1 MRSAAAAGADAFVAG
16 VADRGYTRTVL
27 DGGVRLLAAPMRERA
42 SVSIAFMFGTGSR
55 VETAD
60 ECGLA
65 HFIEHMVFKGGQTY
79 PTARRISEAV
89 EGVGGVLN
97 ASTDREATI
106 FWSKV
111 PADRVDVAVSV
122 LADMLFTPRFLPE
135 DIDRER
141 QVVIEELRMYEDSP
155 QDHVHT
161 LFDAVMWPDHPLGW
175 DVAGTE
181 ATVQSFTTDDCRRHL
196 QRHYRRDDLVVSVA
210 GALDADAIAALVS
223 GALQGWLGDGRNGA
237 QPRPATA
244 PTGAAVS
251 LLDRRASQ
259 ANIVLGARAP
269 SYRDER
275 RFVAD
280 ILNVVLGEGMSS
292 RLFLELREERALA
305 YDVHSFLTRV
315 ADSGTLAISLGCE
328 PKRALEAMRAAVAEL
343 ERLATEPVPLDE
355 LERAKEYARGRLAV
369 QLESTSAL
377 CNHLGQ
383 QELLTGEILLA
394 DDIAERLLAVDP
406 DAVRSLAAEILAG
419 GLRAAVIGPFRKL
432 EPFLEA
438 LHA

>member
-1 MRSAAAAGADAFVAG
+1 M
-16 VADRGYTRTVL
+16 RTVL
-27 DGGVRLLAAPMRERA
+27 DSRVRLLAAPMRERA

-55 VETAD
+55 VETAE

-65 HFIEHMVFKGGQTY
+65 HFIEHMVFKGGERY
-79 PTARRISEAV
+79 PTARLISEAV
-89 EGVGGVLN
+89 EGVGGTIN

-106 FWSKV
+106 FWAKV
-111 PADRVDVAVSV
+111 PADRLEVAVGV
-122 LADMLFTPRFLPE
+122 LSDMLLAPRFLE
-135 DIDRER
+135 DDVARER
-141 QVVIEELRMYEDSP
+141 QVVLEELRMYQDSP

-161 LFDAVMWPDHPLGW
+161 LYDAIMWPDHPLGW
-175 DVAGTE
+175 DVTGTE
-181 ATVQSFTTDDCRRHL
+181 STVQSFTAADCRRHL
-196 QRHYRRDDLVVSVA
+196 LRHYNRDDLVISAA
-210 GALDADAIAALVS
+210 GALDPDGLAEMVTEALRGWSQPGADAGHAL
-223 GALQGWLGDGRNGA
+223 
-237 QPRPATA
+237 PATA
-244 PTGAAVS
+244 APGPAVS
-251 LLDRRASQ
+251 LLERRAGQ

-315 ADSGTLAISLGCE
+315 VDSGTLAISLGCE
-328 PKRALEAMRAAVAEL
+328 PKRALVAMGAAVAEL
-343 ERLATEPVPLDE
+343 ERLATEPVAQEELD
-355 LERAKEYARGRLAV
+355 RAKQYTCGRLSV

-394 DDIAERLLAVDP
+394 GEIAERLLAVE
-406 DAVRSLAAEILAG
+406 AEAIRTLAADILSG
-419 GLRAAVIGPFRKL
+419 GLRAAVIGPFRKPD
-432 EPFLEA
+432 PFLEV
-438 LHA
+438 LGGRR

>member
-1 MRSAAAAGADAFVAG
+1 M
-16 VADRGYTRTVL
+16 
-27 DGGVRLLAAPMRERA
+27 LAAPMRERA

-55 VETAD
+55 SESAE

-65 HFIEHMVFKGGQTY
+65 HFIEHMVFKGGERY
-79 PTARRISEAV
+79 PTARLVSEAV
-89 EGVGGVLN
+89 EGVGGTIN

-106 FWSKV
+106 FWAKV
-111 PADRVDVAVSV
+111 PADRIDVAVAV
-122 LADMLFTPRFLPE
+122 LGDILFTPRFLAE
-135 DIDRER
+135 DVTRER
-141 QVVIEELRMYEDSP
+141 QVVLEELRMYEDSP

-161 LFDAVMWPDHPLGW
+161 LYDAVMWPDHPLGW

-181 ATVQSFTTDDCRRHL
+181 ATVQSFSDDDCRRHL
-196 QRHYRRDDLVVSVA
+196 RRHYRRDDLVVSAA
-210 GALDADAIAALVS
+210 GALDTDEVGRLVS
-223 GALQGWLGDGRNGA
+223 EVLTRWPRNGEQA
-237 QPRPATA
+237 VPALPATA
-244 PTGAAVS
+244 ASGPAVS
-251 LLDRRASQ
+251 VLDRRGSQ

-315 ADSGTLAISLGCE
+315 ADSGALSISLGCE
-328 PKRALEAMRAAVAEL
+328 PKRALVAMRAAVDEL
-343 ERLATEPVPLDE
+343 ERLASTPVPLPE
-355 LERAKEYARGRLAV
+355 LDRAKEYARGRLSV

-406 DAVRSLAAEILAG
+406 EAIRALATDILGG
-419 GLRAAVIGPFRKL
+419 GLRAAVIGPFRKS
-432 EPFLEA
+432 EPFLEVLRA
-438 LHA
+438 

>member
-1 MRSAAAAGADAFVAG
+1 MT
-16 VADRGYTRTVL
+16 ADRGYTRTLL

-55 VETAD
+55 VEAAG

-65 HFIEHMVFKGGQTY
+65 HFIEHMVFKGGEAY

-89 EGVGGVLN
+89 EGVGGALN

-106 FWSKV
+106 FWAKV
-111 PADRVDVAVSV
+111 PAERIDIAVAVLS
-122 LADMLFTPRFLPE
+122 DMLFRPRFLPN
-135 DIDRER
+135 DVDRER

-181 ATVQSFTTDDCRRHL
+181 ATVQSFTSDDCRHHM

-210 GALDADAIAALVS
+210 GALDSEAVTELVSAALQQWPDHA
-223 GALQGWLGDGRNGA
+223 GGTA
-237 QPRPATA
+237 QPLGATA
-244 PTGAAVS
+244 FTGPAVS

-275 RFVAD
+275 RFAAD

-315 ADSGTLAISLGCE
+315 ADSGTLAIALGCE
-328 PKRALEAMRAAVAEL
+328 PKRATEAMRAAVAEL
-343 ERLATEPVPLDE
+343 QRLATDLVPLEE

-394 DDIAERLLAVDP
+394 NDIAERLLAVDP
-406 DAVRSLAAEILAG
+406 ESVRSLAAEILGG
-419 GLRAAVIGPFRKL
+419 GLRAAVIGPFRKPD
-432 EPFLEA
+432 PFLDV
-438 LHA
+438 LRG

>member
-1 MRSAAAAGADAFVAG
+1 V
-16 VADRGYTRTVL
+16 RTVL

-55 VETAD
+55 IESAD

-65 HFIEHMVFKGGQTY
+65 HFIEHMVFKGGRRY
-79 PTARRISEAV
+79 PTARQISEAV
-89 EGVGGVLN
+89 EGVGGTIN

-106 FWSKV
+106 FWAKV
-111 PADRVDVAVSV
+111 PAHRIGVAVAV
-122 LADMLFTPRFLPE
+122 LSDMLFSPRFAAE
-135 DIDRER
+135 DVARER

-161 LFDAVMWPDHPLGW
+161 LYDAIMWPDHPLGW

-181 ATVQSFTTDDCRRHL
+181 ATVESFTTDDCRRHL
-196 QRHYRRDDLVVSVA
+196 LRNYRRDDLVVSAA
-210 GALDADAIAALVS
+210 GALDGGAVAELVS
-223 GALQGWLGDGRNGA
+223 DALQGWPHHPA
-237 QPRPATA
+237 QPPQPQPAGPATG
-244 PTGAAVS
+244 PAVS
-251 LLDRRASQ
+251 VLERRASQ

-269 SYRDER
+269 SYRDDR

-328 PKRALEAMRAAVAEL
+328 PKRALVAMRAAVDEL
-343 ERLATEPVPLDE
+343 ERLATEPVPLPE
-355 LERAKEYARGRLAV
+355 LDRAKEYARGRLSV
-369 QLESTSAL
+369 QLENTSTL

-383 QELLTGEILLA
+383 QELLTGEILLT
-394 DDIAERLLAVDP
+394 DDISERLLAVDAE
-406 DAVRSLAAEILAG
+406 AVRSLAADILGG
-419 GLRAAVIGPFRKL
+419 GLRAAVIGPFRK
-432 EPFLEA
+432 PDRFLEVLRA
-438 LHA
+438 

>member
-1 MRSAAAAGADAFVAG
+1 M
-16 VADRGYTRTVL
+16 
-27 DGGVRLLAAPMRERA
+27 LAAPMRERA

-65 HFIEHMVFKGGQTY
+65 HFIEHMVFKGGQRY
-79 PTARRISEAV
+79 STARLISEAV
-89 EGVGGVLN
+89 EGVGGTIN

-106 FWSKV
+106 FWAKV
-111 PADRVDVAVSV
+111 PAHRVDVAVAV
-122 LADMLFTPRFLPE
+122 LSDMLFAPRFAAE
-135 DIDRER
+135 DVTRER

-155 QDHVHT
+155 QDHVQT
-161 LFDAVMWPDHPLGW
+161 LYDALMWPDHPLGW

-181 ATVQSFTTDDCRRHL
+181 ATVQSFTAADCRRHL
-196 QRHYRRDDLVVSVA
+196 LRHYRRDDLVISAA
-210 GALDADAIAALVS
+210 GALDARGLAELVS
-223 GALQGWLGDGRNGA
+223 DALQRWPHHSA
-237 QPRPATA
+237 EHVQPLPATA
-244 PTGAAVS
+244 ATGPAVS
-251 LLDRRASQ
+251 VLERRAGQ

-328 PKRALEAMRAAVAEL
+328 PKRALVAMRAAVDEL
-343 ERLATEPVPLDE
+343 ERLATDPVPPPELD
-355 LERAKEYARGRLAV
+355 RAKEYARGRLSV

-394 DDIAERLLAVDP
+394 DDIAERLVAVDA
-406 DAVRSLAAEILAG
+406 DAVRSLAADILGG
-419 GLRAAVIGPFRKL
+419 GLRAAVIGPFRKP
-432 EPFLEA
+432 ERFLEVLRA
-438 LHA
+438 

>member
-1 MRSAAAAGADAFVAG
+1 M
-16 VADRGYTRTVL
+16 
-27 DGGVRLLAAPMRERA
+27 LAAPMRERA

-55 VETAD
+55 IESAAD
-60 ECGLA
+60 CGLA
-65 HFIEHMVFKGGQTY
+65 HFIEHMVFKGGRRY
-79 PTARRISEAV
+79 PTARQISEAV
-89 EGVGGVLN
+89 EGVGGTIN

-106 FWSKV
+106 FWAKV
-111 PADRVDVAVSV
+111 PANRIDVAVAV
-122 LADMLFTPRFLPE
+122 LSDMLFSPRFAA
-135 DIDRER
+135 DDVARER

-161 LFDAVMWPDHPLGW
+161 LYDAIMWPDHPLGW

-181 ATVQSFTTDDCRRHL
+181 ATVESFTADDCRRHL
-196 QRHYRRDDLVVSVA
+196 LRNYRGDDLVVSAA
-210 GALDADAIAALVS
+210 GALDADGVAELVS
-223 GALQGWLGDGRNGA
+223 DALQGWPQHA
-237 QPRPATA
+237 AEPPQPLPAAPATG
-244 PTGAAVS
+244 PAVS
-251 LLDRRASQ
+251 VLERRASQ

-269 SYRDER
+269 SYRDQR

-328 PKRALEAMRAAVAEL
+328 PKRALEAMRAAVDEL
-343 ERLATEPVPLDE
+343 ERLATEPVPLPE
-355 LERAKEYARGRLAV
+355 LDRAKEYARGRLSV

-383 QELLTGEILLA
+383 QELLTGEILLT
-394 DDIAERLLAVDP
+394 DDISERLLAVDAE
-406 DAVRSLAAEILAG
+406 AVRSLAADILGG
-419 GLRAAVIGPFRKL
+419 GLRAAVIGPFRK
-432 EPFLEA
+432 PDRFLEVLRA
-438 LHA
+438 

>member
-1 MRSAAAAGADAFVAG
+1 MTA
-16 VADRGYTRTVL
+16 ADRGYTRTVL

-65 HFIEHMVFKGGQTY
+65 HFIEHMVFKGGETY

-89 EGVGGVLN
+89 EGVGGALN

-106 FWSKV
+106 FWAKV
-111 PADRVDVAVSV
+111 PAERVDVAVSV
-122 LADMLFTPRFLPE
+122 LSDMLFSPRFLPE
-135 DIDRER
+135 DVERER

-161 LFDAVMWPDHPLGW
+161 LFDAVMWPEHPLGW

-181 ATVQSFTTDDCRRHL
+181 ATVTSFTADDCRRHM
-196 QRHYRRDDLVVSVA
+196 QRQYRRDDLVVSVA
-210 GALDADAIAALVS
+210 GALDADAVADLVS
-223 GALQGWLGDGRNGA
+223 TSLHRWPDHAGDRA
-237 QPRPATA
+237 QAVPATV
-244 PTGAAVS
+244 PSGTAVS

-259 ANIVLGARAP
+259 ANVVLGARAP

-292 RLFLELREERALA
+292 RLFLELREERGLA

-343 ERLATEPVPLDE
+343 HRLASETVPAAE
-355 LERAKEYARGRLAV
+355 LERAKEYARGRLSV

-394 DDIAERLLAVDP
+394 SDIAERLLAVDP
-406 DAVRSLAAEILAG
+406 EAVRSLAAEIVAG
-419 GLRAAVIGPFRKL
+419 GLRAAVIGPFRKP
-432 EPFLEA
+432 EPFLEVLRA
-438 LHA
+438 

>member
-1 MRSAAAAGADAFVAG
+1 MRSVAATGGGALVAGA
-16 VADRGYTRTVL
+16 ADRGYVRAVL

-42 SVSIAFMFGTGSR
+42 SVSVAFMFGTGSR

-65 HFIEHMVFKGGQTY
+65 HFIEHMVFKGGETY

-89 EGVGGVLN
+89 EGVGGALN

-106 FWSKV
+106 FWAKV

-122 LADMLFTPRFLPE
+122 LGDMLFTPRFLPE
-135 DIDRER
+135 DVDRER

-181 ATVQSFTTDDCRRHL
+181 ATVQSFTADDCRRHL

-210 GALDADAIAALVS
+210 GALDTDAIEQLVSAALQRWPGGDGA
-223 GALQGWLGDGRNGA
+223 GALPL
-237 QPRPATA
+237 PAAA
-244 PTGAAVS
+244 PTGTAVS

-259 ANIVLGARAP
+259 ANVVLGARAP

-280 ILNVVLGEGMSS
+280 VLNVVLGEGMSS

-343 ERLATEPVPLDE
+343 ERLATEPVPVEE

-394 DDIAERLLAVDP
+394 EDIAERLLAVDP
-406 DAVRSLAAEILAG
+406 DALRSLAAEILGG
-419 GLRAAVIGPFRKL
+419 GLRAEVIGPFRQP
-432 EPFLEA
+432 EPFLEVLRA
-438 LHA
+438 

>member
-1 MRSAAAAGADAFVAG
+1 M
-16 VADRGYTRTVL
+16 
-27 DGGVRLLAAPMRERA
+27 LAAPMRERA
-42 SVSIAFMFGTGSR
+42 SVSLAFMFGTGSR
-55 VETAD
+55 VETAE

-65 HFIEHMVFKGGQTY
+65 HFIEHMVFKGGRSH
-79 PTARRISEAV
+79 PTARSISEAV
-89 EGVGGVLN
+89 EGVGGTIN

-106 FWSKV
+106 FWAKV
-111 PADRVDVAVSV
+111 PADRVGVAVDV
-122 LADMLFTPRFLPE
+122 LSDMLFSPRFAE
-135 DIDRER
+135 DDVVRER

-161 LFDAVMWPDHPLGW
+161 LFDAIMWPDHPLGW

-181 ATVQSFTTDDCRRHL
+181 ATVQSFAAADCRRHL
-196 QRHYRRDDLVVSVA
+196 LRHYRGDNLVVSAA
-210 GALDADAIAALVS
+210 GALDADGMAELVS
-223 GALQGWLGDGRNGA
+223 GVLRQWAPHAA
-237 QPRPATA
+237 QPAEPLPAEPLA
-244 PTGAAVS
+244 GSAVS
-251 LLDRRASQ
+251 VLERRAGQ

-315 ADSGTLAISLGCE
+315 ADGGTLAISLGCE
-328 PKRALEAMRAAVAEL
+328 PKRALEAMRAAIDEL
-343 ERLATEPVPLDE
+343 ERLAKEPVPQAE
-355 LERAKEYARGRLAV
+355 LERAKEYARGRLSV

-394 DDIAERLLAVDP
+394 DDIAERLLEVDAG
-406 DAVRSLAAEILAG
+406 AVRSLAAEILGG
-419 GLRAAVIGPFRKL
+419 GLRAAVIGPFRK
-432 EPFLEA
+432 PDRFLELLRA
-438 LHA
+438 

>member
-1 MRSAAAAGADAFVAG
+1 M
-16 VADRGYTRTVL
+16 
-27 DGGVRLLAAPMRERA
+27 LAAPMRERA

-55 VETAD
+55 SETAD

-65 HFIEHMVFKGGQTY
+65 HFIEHMVFKGGERY
-79 PTARRISEAV
+79 PTARLVSEAV
-89 EGVGGVLN
+89 EGVGGTIN

-106 FWSKV
+106 FWAKV
-111 PADRVDVAVSV
+111 PADRIDVAVAV
-122 LADMLFTPRFLPE
+122 LGDILFTPRFLAE
-135 DIDRER
+135 DVARER
-141 QVVIEELRMYEDSP
+141 QVVLEELRMYQDSP

-161 LFDAVMWPDHPLGW
+161 LYDAIMWPDHPLGW

-181 ATVQSFTTDDCRRHL
+181 ATVQSFGDDDCRRHL
-196 QRHYRRDDLVVSVA
+196 RRHYRRDDLVVSAA
-210 GALDADAIAALVS
+210 GALDTDEVGRLVS
-223 GALQGWLGDGRNGA
+223 EVLTRWPRNGEQA
-237 QPRPATA
+237 VPALPA
-244 PTGAAVS
+244 AAATGPAVS
-251 LLDRRASQ
+251 VLDRRGGQ

-315 ADSGTLAISLGCE
+315 ADSGSLSISLGCE
-328 PKRALEAMRAAVAEL
+328 PKRALVAMRAAVDEL
-343 ERLATEPVPLDE
+343 ERLASTPVPPPELD
-355 LERAKEYARGRLAV
+355 RAKEYARGRLSV

-394 DDIAERLLAVDP
+394 EDIAERLLAVDP
-406 DAVRSLAAEILAG
+406 EAVRALAADILGG
-419 GLRAAVIGPFRKL
+419 GLRAAVIGPFRKP
-432 EPFLEA
+432 EPFLEVLRA
-438 LHA
+438 

>member
-1 MRSAAAAGADAFVAG
+1 MVDVA
-16 VADRGYTRTVL
+16 ADRGYVRTVL
-27 DGGVRLLAAPMRERA
+27 EGGVRVLAAPMRERA

-55 VETAD
+55 VESAD

-65 HFIEHMVFKGGQTY
+65 HFIEHMVFKGGELY

-89 EGVGGVLN
+89 EGVGGALN

-106 FWSKV
+106 FWAKV
-111 PADRVDVAVSV
+111 PAERIDVAVAV
-122 LADMLFTPRFLPE
+122 LGDMLFTPRFLAE
-135 DIDRER
+135 DVDRER

-181 ATVQSFTTDDCRRHL
+181 ATVQSFTAADCRRHL
-196 QRHYRRDDLVVSVA
+196 QRHYRRDDLVVSAA
-210 GALDADAIAALVS
+210 GALDSDAIAELVS
-223 GALQGWLGDGRNGA
+223 QSLQRWPDHGGDRVA
-237 QPRPATA
+237 PLAATA
-244 PTGAAVS
+244 PSGAAVS
-251 LLDRRASQ
+251 ILDRRASQ

-328 PKRALEAMRAAVAEL
+328 PKRALVAMRAAVAEL
-343 ERLATEPVPLDE
+343 KRLATEPVPHAE
-355 LERAKEYARGRLAV
+355 LERAKEYARGRLSV

-406 DAVRSLAAEILAG
+406 DAVRALAAEILGG
-419 GLRAAVIGPFRKL
+419 GLRAAVIGPFRKP
-432 EPFLEA
+432 EPFLEVLRA
-438 LHA
+438 

>member
-1 MRSAAAAGADAFVAG
+1 M
-16 VADRGYTRTVL
+16 
-27 DGGVRLLAAPMRERA
+27 LAAPMRERA

-60 ECGLA
+60 DCGLA
-65 HFIEHMVFKGGQTY
+65 HFIEHMVFKGGEIY

-89 EGVGGVLN
+89 EGVGGALN

-106 FWSKV
+106 FWAKV
-111 PADRVDVAVSV
+111 PADRVGVAVSV
-122 LADMLFTPRFLPE
+122 LSDMLFRPRFLAE
-135 DIDRER
+135 DVDRER

-181 ATVQSFTTDDCRRHL
+181 ATVQSFTSADCRRHL
-196 QRHYRRDDLVVSVA
+196 ERHYRRDDLVVAVA
-210 GALDADAIAALVS
+210 GALDTDAVTRLVS
-223 GALQGWLGDGRNGA
+223 DALQHWPGSGGA
-237 QPRPATA
+237 AVEPLPATA
-244 PTGAAVS
+244 PAGTAVS
-251 LLDRRASQ
+251 VLDRRASQ
-259 ANIVLGARAP
+259 ANVVFGARAP

-292 RLFLELREERALA
+292 RLFLELREERGLA

-343 ERLATEPVPLDE
+343 ERLATEAVPAAE

-383 QELLTGEILLA
+383 QELLTGQILLA
-394 DDIAERLLAVDP
+394 SDIAERLLAVDP
-406 DAVRSLAAEILAG
+406 DAVRSLAAEILHG
-419 GLRAAVIGPFRKL
+419 GLRAAVIGPFRKP
-432 EPFLEA
+432 EPFLEVLRA
-438 LHA
+438 

>member
-1 MRSAAAAGADAFVAG
+1 M
-16 VADRGYTRTVL
+16 
-27 DGGVRLLAAPMRERA
+27 LAAPMRERA
-42 SVSIAFMFGTGSR
+42 SVSLAFMFGTGSR
-55 VETAD
+55 IETRA

-65 HFIEHMVFKGGQTY
+65 HFIEHMVFKGGDVY

-89 EGVGGVLN
+89 EGVGGIVN

-106 FWSKV
+106 FWAKV
-111 PADRVDVAVSV
+111 PTERIAVAVAV
-122 LADMLFTPRFLPE
+122 LSDMLFSPRFLSE
-135 DIDRER
+135 DVDRER

-181 ATVQSFTTDDCRRHL
+181 QTVRSFTADDCRRHL
-196 QRHYRRDDLVVSVA
+196 ERHYRRDDLVVSVA
-210 GALDADAIAALVS
+210 GALDPDEVAGLVS
-223 GALQGWLGDGRNGA
+223 AELQRWPAHDGAAA
-237 QPRPATA
+237 QPLPARPPAGS
-244 PTGAAVS
+244 PLS
-251 LLDRRASQ
+251 LRERRSGQ
-259 ANIVLGARAP
+259 ANIVFGARAP
-269 SYRDER
+269 SYRDQR
-275 RFVAD
+275 RFVTD

-292 RLFLELREERALA
+292 RLFLELREERALV
-305 YDVHSFLTRV
+305 YDVHSFVARV

-328 PKRALEAMRAAVAEL
+328 PKRAALAVRAAVAEL
-343 ERLATEPVPLDE
+343 ERLATEPIPAAE

-383 QELLTGEILLA
+383 QELLSGEILLA
-394 DDIAERLLAVDP
+394 SDIGERLAAVDAE
-406 DAVRSLAAEILAG
+406 AVRALAAEILGG
-419 GLRAAVIGPFRKL
+419 GLRGAVIGPFRKP

-438 LHA
+438 LRA